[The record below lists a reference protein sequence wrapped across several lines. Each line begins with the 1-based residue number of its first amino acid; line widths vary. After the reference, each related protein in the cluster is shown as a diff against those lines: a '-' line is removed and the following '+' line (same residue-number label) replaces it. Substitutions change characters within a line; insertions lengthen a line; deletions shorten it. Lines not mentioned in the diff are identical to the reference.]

1 MSIFT
6 PAFQSMHLFKDEL
19 LIEVI
24 VGDMM
29 EVLERI
35 RYDRFLRPNPTLPK
49 KYHVIHMSNIPAEY
63 LLMQDQG
70 WIQKHFAVKL
80 SSLTPESGIHS
91 LFSMFPLLDYK
102 MWESVG
108 RRELVLAERLPREK
122 LFFWLYSIFFKI
134 CLPFPRSIPDF
145 SLVYAPLNMTA
156 FMRMLDLVA
165 ELGYPPHWICIIVC
179 AIASGEINTT
189 AKICVRPWADEFTS
203 LAAMWR
209 GVWPDGTLVLTRN
222 LLPPLSGISEHS
234 IQFTDFT
241 ADNLSYPHF
250 ALVFWNQRKYGD
262 PPRNLRP
269 VLLDD
274 EKGDTTSSACAIR
287 ANGVKVLSTFS

>member
-1 MSIFT
+1 MPPIPSFYT
-6 PAFQSMHLFKDEL
+6 GLFA
-19 LIEVI
+19 
-24 VGDMM
+24 
-29 EVLERI
+29 R
-35 RYDRFLRPNPTLPK
+35 LRTAQHDCVHENAG
-49 KYHVIHMSNIPAEY
+49 SRRRAGIPATLDMHY
-63 LLMQDQG
+63 P
-70 WIQKHFAVKL
+70 V
-80 SSLTPESGIHS
+80 LTPG
-91 LFSMFPLLDYK
+91 
-102 MWESVG
+102 
-108 RRELVLAERLPREK
+108 
-122 LFFWLYSIFFKI
+122 
-134 CLPFPRSIPDF
+134 
-145 SLVYAPLNMTA
+145 
-156 FMRMLDLVA
+156 
-165 ELGYPPHWICIIVC
+165 
-179 AIASGEINTT
+179 AIARTHDSR
-189 AKICVRPWADEFTS
+189 KICVRPWADEFTS